1 MQIPN
6 FLGTVV
12 KQEVMNTM
20 KSIYSNVNVEEFLHI
35 IDLFQ
40 KMQEH
45 IIQTKAALQIHLH
58 FGG

>member
-12 KQEVMNTM
+12 KQEVMNSM
-20 KSIYSNVNVEEFLHI
+20 KSIYSNVNVEEFLQI

-45 IIQTKAALQIHLH
+45 IIQTKAAL
-58 FGG
+58 